1 MYDMINNNTI
11 IINIIYIN
19 MSNTQRNTGVYKK
32 FKTLNNDSN
41 SISQWDSY
49 SRTLQNQNSFRKK
62 AD

>member
-32 FKTLNNDSN
+32 FKTLNNDTN

>member
-49 SRTLQNQNSFRKK
+49 SRALQNQNSFRKK

>member
-1 MYDMINNNTI
+1 
-11 IINIIYIN
+11 

-32 FKTLNNDSN
+32 FKTLNNDTN

>member
-1 MYDMINNNTI
+1 
-11 IINIIYIN
+11 

-49 SRTLQNQNSFRKK
+49 SRALQNQNSFRKK

>member
-11 IINIIYIN
+11 IINIINFN
-19 MSNTQRNTGVYKK
+19 MSNSQRNTGVYKK

-49 SRTLQNQNSFRKK
+49 SRTLQNQNSFKKK